1 DLPPEEDNE
10 LCNAIESADLSFIR
24 LVTPT
29 TNADRLNKILQKTS
43 GFLYYVSIA
52 GITGSKRPE
61 INEVETAVH
70 EIKTKTNIPIGVGFG
85 IRTKED
91 IERVGS
97 FADGVIVGSV
107 LVDIIKNNEHESSVK
122 DKIMKKVREFAS
134 AV

>member
-1 DLPPEEDNE
+1 MTRNREN
-10 LCNAIESADLSFIR
+10 S
-24 LVTPT
+24 
-29 TNADRLNKILQKTS
+29 
-43 GFLYYVSIA
+43 
-52 GITGSKRPE
+52 
-61 INEVETAVH
+61 

-107 LVDIIKNNEHESSVK
+107 VVDIIKNNEHESSVK

>member
-1 DLPPEEDNE
+1 M
-10 LCNAIESADLSFIR
+10 
-24 LVTPT
+24 
-29 TNADRLNKILQKTS
+29 
-43 GFLYYVSIA
+43 
-52 GITGSKRPE
+52 
-61 INEVETAVH
+61 
-70 EIKTKTNIPIGVGFG
+70 GFG

-91 IERVGS
+91 IQRVGS